1 MKLLNEEIL
10 AVLKAQHD
18 AIDRLMV
25 RAIQDNQEP
34 RFYPSQSGPIWNA
47 VVAGNDLIKRLEALT
62 KP

>member
-18 AIDRLMV
+18 AIDWLMARV
-25 RAIQDNQEP
+25 ISDNQEP
-34 RFYPSQSGPIWNA
+34 RFYPTQSGAIWNT
-47 VVAGNDLIKRLEALT
+47 VVAGNDLIKRLEALP